1 MGYFDA
7 YRHLP
12 SWRPWLYALLAAAGL
27 ALILIDLLWKGAQ
40 YMTVAFFAVLIPMI
54 LLRPGGV
61 RGPRSRG

>member
-12 SWRPWLYALLAAAGL
+12 SWRLWLYALLAVAGL
-27 ALILIDLLWKGAQ
+27 ALILIDLFWKGAQ
-40 YMTVAFFAVLIPMI
+40 YTTVAFLAILIVLI